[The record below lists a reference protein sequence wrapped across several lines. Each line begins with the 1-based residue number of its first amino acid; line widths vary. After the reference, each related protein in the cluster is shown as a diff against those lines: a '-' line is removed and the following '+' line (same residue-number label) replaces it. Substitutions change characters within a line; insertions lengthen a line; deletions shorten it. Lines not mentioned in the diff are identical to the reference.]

1 MGGSRLFAGQEL
13 RVTDMETFSEISKA
27 KMVAGV
33 IVIAALLTAGLYFG
47 VFRRMEEQNRLDSQ
61 KLRARQVEAGD
72 LRKYENNMP
81 ELNRQIANLK
91 AQLEIQKHI
100 VPDDSEAD
108 RFMHLMQDT
117 AQSSGVEIR
126 RWTARPVASKEYY
139 TEVPF
144 DLELDG
150 PYYSVLSFF
159 ERVAGVERIIN
170 VSNLQLGAVKGDAKI
185 GHNYQYAPQESVVAL
200 CTATTFF
207 SHEVAAPAK
216 PAK

>member
-1 MGGSRLFAGQEL
+1 MANL
-13 RVTDMETFSEISKA
+13 SEMSSSVK
-27 KMVAGV
+27 V
-33 IVIAALLTAGLYFG
+33 IGLVLIAALLTGVLYLAIY
-47 VFRRMEEQNRLDSQ
+47 RRMDEQNRLDSQ
-61 KLRARQVEAGD
+61 KLQARQVEIGG
-72 LRKYENNMP
+72 LRRYENNIP

-100 VPDDSEAD
+100 VPDESEAD

-117 AQSSGVEIR
+117 AQSAGIEIR
-126 RWTARPVASKEYY
+126 RWTAKPAASQEYY

-150 PYYSVLSFF
+150 PYYSVLNFF

-170 VSNLQLGAVKGDAKI
+170 ISNLQLGAIKGEGKI
-185 GHNYQYAPQESVVAL
+185 GHGYQYAPQESVVAL

-207 SHEVAAPAK
+207 SHDVAAPAK